1 MLEHAGLRSVRLH
14 DLRDTYASLM
24 LQAGEAIAYVKE
36 RANRAA
42 VDRVAAATAATD
54 QSAQDS
60 DLTST
65 DRTRAAWSASAS
77 EVCDLKWCPRQGPPD
92 THGVLAALAPV
103 TVEVDISR
111 PDRPR
116 AGRGIDLHLR

>member
-1 MLEHAGLRSVRLH
+1 V
-14 DLRDTYASLM
+14 
-24 LQAGEAIAYVKE
+24 AYVKE

-54 QSAQDS
+54 QSAQDF

-77 EVCDLKWCPRQGPPD
+77 EVCDLKWCPRGD
-92 THGVLAALAPV
+92 SNTRHAV
-103 TVEVDISR
+103 
-111 PDRPR
+111 
-116 AGRGIDLHLR
+116 